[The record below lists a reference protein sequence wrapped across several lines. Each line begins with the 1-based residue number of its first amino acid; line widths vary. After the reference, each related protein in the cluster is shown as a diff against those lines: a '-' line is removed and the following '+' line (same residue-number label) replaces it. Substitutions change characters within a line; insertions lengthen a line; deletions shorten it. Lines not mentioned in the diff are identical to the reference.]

1 MKTVSIPTSVPYQV
15 LIGRGLIGRA
25 GEMTARV
32 HAPSKACIVT
42 DSRVGP
48 LYAGTLENALAEA
61 GFAPSVFVFPQGES
75 SKNLKTFGEAE
86 SFLFSSGL
94 TRSDLVVT
102 LGGGVAGDLGGFA
115 AACYQ
120 RGIPFV
126 QVPTSLLCAVDASV
140 GGKTAVDLPAG
151 KNLVGAFHQ
160 PILVLC
166 DTAAFDTLEERCW
179 ADGAAESIKHGLIF
193 DEKLFARMASPLWRE
208 EIGGTVEMNL
218 NVKKH
223 FVCGDE
229 RDRGKRQ
236 LLNFGHTI
244 GHAVETLSGFS
255 LSHGQAVAIG
265 MAAEIR
271 AARRMGM
278 STVDESDVIPVLRSC
293 GLPTE
298 CPFGSRE
305 VTGVA
310 LGDKKRAGNTI
321 SFGVLDRIG
330 SARLEKT
337 GLDAFA
343 EFVRLGVE

>member
-1 MKTVSIPTSVPYQV
+1 MKTVAIPTGKPYEV

-25 GEMTARV
+25 GQEIARV
-32 HAPSKACIVT
+32 HAPCRVCVVS
-42 DSRVGP
+42 DSRVSA
-48 LYAGTLENALAEA
+48 LYFFSLEAALKEA
-61 GFAPSVFVFPQGES
+61 GFECRLFAFPEGEA
-75 SKNLKTFGEAE
+75 SKTLRTFGEAE
-86 SFLFSSGL
+86 AFLFASGL

-126 QVPTSLLCAVDASV
+126 QIPTSLLCAVDASV
-140 GGKTAVDLPAG
+140 GGKTAVDLPGG
-151 KNLVGAFHQ
+151 KNMVGAFHQ

-166 DTAAFDTLEERCW
+166 DTAAFSTLDEKRW
-179 ADGAAESIKHGLIF
+179 ADGAAESVKHGLIH
-193 DEKLFARMASPLWRE
+193 DSGLFARMSSPLWRE
-208 EIGGTVEMNL
+208 DIDSTVEMNL
-218 NVKKH
+218 EVKKS

-229 RDRGKRQ
+229 TDRGKRQ

-244 GHAVETLSGFS
+244 GHAVESLSGFS

-278 STVDESDVIPVLRSC
+278 SAADENDVIPVLRSL
-293 GLPTE
+293 GLKTE
-298 CPFGSRE
+298 CPFGHRE
-305 VTGVA
+305 VIEAA

-321 SFGVLDRIG
+321 TFAVLERIG
-330 SARLEKT
+330 RARLEKT
-337 GLDAFA
+337 DLDTFA
-343 EFVRLGVE
+343 EYVRLGVG